1 LKVVLYTKMDCGLCE
16 DAEAMLRRV
25 RRRIAFDLERVFID
39 NGSEL
44 LELYG
49 DRVPIVTVDGK
60 EVASAPV
67 DEASLVTALSNA
79 A

>member
-1 LKVVLYTKMDCGLCE
+1 MKVVLYTKMDCRLCE
-16 DAEAMLRRV
+16 EAEAMLRRV

-39 NGSEL
+39 NGGEL

-49 DRVPIVTVDGK
+49 DRVPVVTVDGQ

>member
-1 LKVVLYTKMDCGLCE
+1 MRVVLYTKMDCGLCE
-16 DAEAMLRRV
+16 DAEAMLMRA

-49 DRVPIVTVDGK
+49 DSVPVVTVDGK

>member
-1 LKVVLYTKMDCGLCE
+1 LRVVLYTKMDCGLCE
-16 DAEAMLRRV
+16 DAEAMLRRI
-25 RRRIAFDLERVFID
+25 RRRIAFDLERVFIE

-49 DRVPIVTVDGK
+49 DRVPVVTVDGK

-67 DEASLVTALSNA
+67 DETSLVAALSNA